1 MSPFLQT
8 IVLTLELASAATV
21 LLILLGVPLA
31 YWLSSTSFRGR
42 AYIEALTGL
51 PLVLPPSVIGFYL
64 LVAFSPEGAFGRFL
78 NDAFNIRLV
87 FTFTGLVVASIIYSL
102 PFMVGP
108 VKAGFDSVPRSLSE
122 ASYSLGKS
130 RLETIFRVVLPN
142 MKPALLSGIVLTFA
156 HTMGEFGIVLM
167 IGGNIPGETRVAAI
181 AIYDEVEAL
190 HYASANE
197 YSLVLLVIAFV
208 ILLGLQVVN
217 RRQSVPLP

>member
-8 IVLTLELASAATV
+8 IVLTLELACAATL

-78 NDAFNIRLV
+78 NEALNIRLV

-108 VKAGFDSVPRSLSE
+108 VKAGFDSVPRSLAE

-142 MKPALLSGIVLTFA
+142 MTPALLSGIVLTFA
-156 HTMGEFGIVLM
+156 HTLGEFGIVLM
-167 IGGNIPGETRVAAI
+167 IGGNIPGQTRVAAI

-208 ILLGLQVVN
+208 ILLGLQAVN